1 MSKLYLFLFVLIS
14 GFLTAPN
21 LLAKEKIVVLTQK
34 ELKTDKSQLKNKQF
48 QVNFQAKYK
57 SKEFQYEVKVVE
69 SNFWDRLKEWIYN
82 WLEKLF
88 GLSRITSMKTIGIV
102 VRVVAALIV
111 LYVVYLIVKLLINKE
126 GQWFIG
132 KSTTKNI
139 ISYQDI
145 EKDLT
150 KVDFEKLINST
161 LKSGNKRLAIRYY
174 YLWLL
179 KKMAEKNH
187 IDWNPEK
194 TNSDYLYEIQNRDLK
209 QRFGYASY
217 LFNYI
222 WYGGFDLE
230 EIDFTSAQNTFKTT
244 IASI

>member
-14 GFLTAPN
+14 GFLTTPN
-21 LLAKEKIVVLTQK
+21 LLAKGKTVVLTQK

-48 QVNFQAKYK
+48 QANFQAKYQ

-88 GLSRITSMKTIGIV
+88 GLSRIASMKTIGIV
-102 VRVVAALIV
+102 VRVVAALII

-132 KSTTKNI
+132 KSTTKSM

-150 KVDFEKLINST
+150 KVDFEKLIDST

-179 KKMAEKNH
+179 KKMAEKDH